1 MNAYFIKSALKAN
14 EFPESSIP
22 EVCFIGRSNVGKSSV
37 INALLGRR
45 NLVKVGKTPGKTRLL
60 NFFNVDEKLVFVD
73 LPGYGY
79 AKVSKSEKKEWSKN
93 IYDYVAKREVL
104 ELSFL
109 ILDIRRIP
117 SDEDLQMME
126 IFKHYRRNFIFIL
139 NKADKL
145 SKNEQIKQLD
155 IISEYLFVDKSSFI
169 IFSAVKKVGIED
181 VWEKINKNL
190 F

>member
-1 MNAYFIKSALKAN
+1 MNAYFIKSALKGS
-14 EFPESSIP
+14 EFPKSLMP

-45 NLVKVGKTPGKTRLL
+45 SLVKVGKTPGKTRLL

-79 AKVSKSEKKEWSKN
+79 AKVSKSEKKGWSKN
-93 IYDYVAKREVL
+93 IYDYVAKRDVL
-104 ELSFL
+104 ELSVL

-117 SDEDLQMME
+117 SDEDLQMIE

-155 IISEYLFVDKSSFI
+155 MISEYLFVDKSNFI

-181 VWEKINKNL
+181 VWEKINKSL

>member
-1 MNAYFIKSALKAN
+1 MNAYFIKSAAKVG
-14 EFPESSIP
+14 EFPESSLP

-37 INALLGRR
+37 INALLNRK

-60 NFFNVDEKLVFVD
+60 NFFDVDEKLVFVD

-79 AKVSKSEKKEWSKN
+79 AKVSKSEKQSWSKN
-93 IYDYVAKREVL
+93 IYDYVSKRDGL
-104 ELSFL
+104 KLSVL

-117 SDEDLQMME
+117 SEEDLQMIQ
-126 IFKHYRRNFIFIL
+126 IFRKFGRDFIFIL

-145 SKNEQIKQLD
+145 SKNEQTRQLD
-155 IISEYLFVDKSSFI
+155 AISDCLLINKDDFI
-169 IFSAVKKVGIED
+169 VFSAVKKTGVED
-181 VWEKINKNL
+181 VWENINKIL